1 MIAMLTCKY
10 LVSWHFPKN
19 ATEAFFLAWLPRN
32 YVSCH
37 LHFKWLWNDMLT
49 YVEFS
54 RWACFCTKAD
64 TKSRGTV
71 CFYSSGNHVMNLF
84 LMKDCV
90 VIMFLYL
97 LYILYLGKLNA
108 RASRCDVLSFAYVFF
123 PVFKA
128 LSIVLML
135 RK

>member
-1 MIAMLTCKY
+1 
-10 LVSWHFPKN
+10 
-19 ATEAFFLAWLPRN
+19 
-32 YVSCH
+32 
-37 LHFKWLWNDMLT
+37 
-49 YVEFS
+49 
-54 RWACFCTKAD
+54 
-64 TKSRGTV
+64 
-71 CFYSSGNHVMNLF
+71 MNLF